1 MLKRIF
7 LFVLVISFGISLLIF
22 KSYNYKS
29 YSSFNRNDQENEESP
44 EKKKQTAIERS
55 EYFFSILRDPRTNS
69 IPENIREKEIAFASR
84 LPKSEERLAKGLNAL
99 AFNWKEAGP
108 FDLGGRTRAIVVDL
122 SDGTNKT
129 IIAGGVSGGIWKSTD
144 RGITWLFKSNTA
156 SILSITSIA
165 QDPRAGF
172 QNNWYAVGGEFDGNS
187 ARSRG
192 GNASFYGGGFYRS
205 TDNGENWNLVA
216 TNLTAP
222 NGISWNSRLSYASKL
237 IVSPTSGNIFVC
249 SNSGFI
255 LKSTDKG
262 NTWTDNF
269 GDLNGHYYT
278 DILANKNGVMVSYLS
293 QLSPTGTNQTAPGL
307 YKSTNDGLTWADIT
321 PVDFPT
327 SSSRSVMAFGTSNP
341 NIIYTLTNTGNKIGS
356 TSKDD
361 VRLFKINISSGS
373 STDLSANLPDFT
385 GTRAGYMDT
394 QNDYNMAIAVHPNNE
409 NIVFIGGTNLFRSLD
424 GFATKLVSP
433 TNDPK
438 INWIGGYGYT
448 QFFFYPG
455 LHPDIHTIVFDQDDP
470 IGIWVGHDG
479 GISYAPDPTTTNY
492 TTFFPWVDRDNLYN
506 VTQYYTMAISSIT
519 NDTRIFGG
527 TQDNGSPFFRWNGTN
542 ATSSTDITT
551 GDGAYSYLG
560 TTYAYG
566 ETQNGDVTRFGYT
579 NGDPNRFDWA
589 TVTPSGASGM
599 KFVNPFVI
607 DPENENYMYYIA
619 SNLLWRNNS
628 LSSIPLYSSATTV
641 GWTSIELKLPNN
653 DPQLPAGYSF
663 STLAVS
669 RTPAN
674 ILYLAASLTTGQP
687 KIYKMSN
694 SKTATTA
701 TNITPPYSTSAVPN
715 GSYIHGIAIN
725 PDDANEVLVV
735 LANYNV
741 NSLWY
746 TSNGGSSWSDVEGNF
761 SEASVRSA
769 TILPTTGNNK
779 VYLIAT
785 SVGVYSASQMNGT
798 STVWTQEASTVMG
811 KVVVEYITSRKSDGT
826 VVAAT
831 HGRGAFVGKYTPT
844 GIENVNSIP
853 NDFKLEQN
861 YPNPFNPTTV
871 ISYQLASPSTSRSG
885 LSAVS
890 DVKLQ
895 VFDILG
901 KLVATL
907 VNGKV
912 EAGIH
917 KVEFNAS
924 KLVSGVYIYKLETK
938 NFSSAKKMILMK

>member
-29 YSSFNRNDQENEESP
+29 YSSFINNEGEKEESP
-44 EKKKQTAIERS
+44 EKKKQTAIERN

-108 FDLGGRTRAIVVDL
+108 FNLGGRTRAIVIDL

-144 RGITWLFKSNTA
+144 RGITWLLKSNTA
-156 SILSITSIA
+156 SILSVTSIA
-165 QDPRAGF
+165 QDPRSGF

-187 ARSRG
+187 AKSRG
-192 GNASFYGGGFYRS
+192 GNANFYGGGFYKS
-205 TDNGENWNLVA
+205 TDNGENWNLI
-216 TNLTAP
+216 NYSNSLYNP
-222 NGISWNSRLSYASKL
+222 NGTSWNSMFSYASKVV
-237 IVSPTSGNIFVC
+237 VSPTSGYVFVC
-249 SNSGFI
+249 SNGGLL
-255 LKSTDKG
+255 LKSTDRG
-262 NTWTDNF
+262 SSWTTSLGSQND
-269 GDLNGHYYT
+269 HYYV
-278 DILANKNGVMVSYLS
+278 DLVFNKNGIMICYLS
-293 QLSPTGTNQTAPGL
+293 QLSYNGTYNPNSAPGL
-307 YKSTNDGLTWADIT
+307 YKSTNDGLTWTNIT
-321 PVDFPT
+321 PVDFPS

-341 NIIYTLTNTGNKIGS
+341 NVIYSLTNTGVPIG
-356 TSKDD
+356 TPSKDD
-361 VRLFKINISSGS
+361 VRLFKINISTGA
-373 STDLSANLPDFT
+373 STDLSANLPAFT
-385 GTRAGYMDT
+385 GSRDGYMDT
-394 QNDYNMAIAVHPNNE
+394 QGDYNMAIAVHPNNE

-424 GFATKLVSP
+424 GFATKLFS
-433 TNDPK
+433 DPK
-438 INWIGGYGYT
+438 TNWIGGYGYT
-448 QFFFYPG
+448 QSFFYPG

-492 TTFFPWVDRDNLYN
+492 TTFFPWADRDNLYN
-506 VTQYYTMAISSIT
+506 VTQYYTMAISPTSG
-519 NDTRIFGG
+519 DTRIFGG
-527 TQDNGSPFFRWNGTN
+527 TQDNGSPVFRWNGTN
-542 ATSSTDITT
+542 ANDSRDVTT
-551 GDGAYSYLG
+551 GDGGYSYLG
-560 TTYAYG
+560 NQFAYG
-566 ETQNGDVTRFGYT
+566 STQNGSVVRYGY
-579 NGDPNRFDWA
+579 NGNNDPDQNASWSSI
-589 TVTPSGASGM
+589 TPDGASGM
-599 KFVNPFVI
+599 KFINPYAV
-607 DPENENYMYYIA
+607 DPNDENYMYYIA

-628 LSSIPLYSSATTV
+628 LLTLPNYIQDKTTV
-641 GWTSIELKLPNN
+641 GWSSINLSI
-653 DPQLPAGYSF
+653 PAGYTY

-669 RTPAN
+669 KTTAN
-674 ILYLAASLTTGQP
+674 ILYLAASHTSAQP
-687 KIYKMSN
+687 KIYKMNN

-701 TNITPPYSTSAVPN
+701 IDITPLYSTSAVPN

-741 NSLWY
+741 KSLWY
-746 TSNGGSSWSDVEGNF
+746 TSDGGSSWSDVEGNF
-761 SEASVRSA
+761 TEASVRSA
-769 TILPTTGNNK
+769 TIFPTTGNNK

-871 ISYQLASPSTSRSG
+871 ISYQL
-885 LSAVS
+885 SAVS
-890 DVKLQ
+890 DVKLK
-895 VFDILG
+895 VFDTLG
-901 KLVATL
+901 KQVATL
-907 VNGKV
+907 VDGKM
-912 EAGIH
+912 EAGNH
-917 KVEFNAS
+917 KVEFNAA
-924 KLVSGVYIYKLETK
+924 KLASGVYIYKLETK